1 VFARLVRA
9 RYIPRMAW
17 IRCGAVGCALL
28 LGGCGDELRRMAASL
43 QGSER
48 PDELPQ
54 RLNNPFHYPPALYEQ
69 KVQGNVV
76 LRLFIDTAGR
86 VLPES
91 TQVLQSSGYAALDS
105 AAVRGSQELEFSPAR
120 RKGRPMAVS
129 VRHPVYFR
137 RRDVPP
143 LPGDTVLR
151 DTHTIDR
158 P

>member
-1 VFARLVRA
+1 MWWLL
-9 RYIPRMAW
+9 
-17 IRCGAVGCALL
+17 GLAVGCALF
-28 LGGCGDELRRMAASL
+28 LGACGDELRRMADGL
-43 QGSER
+43 QGSDR

-69 KVQGNVV
+69 KVQGNVM
-76 LRLFIDTAGR
+76 LRIFIDTMGR

-91 TQVLQSSGYAALDS
+91 TQVLQTSGYAALDS
-105 AAVRGSQELEFSPAR
+105 AAVRGSQELEFSPAKR
-120 RKGRPMAVS
+120 EGRPVAVS

-151 DTHTIDR
+151 DSHRIDDR

>member
-1 VFARLVRA
+1 MRRFRSILAG
-9 RYIPRMAW
+9 
-17 IRCGAVGCALL
+17 GAVL
-28 LGGCGDELRRMAASL
+28 LGACGDDVRRMAAGL
-43 QGSER
+43 QGV

-69 KVQGNVV
+69 KVQGNVL
-76 LRLFIDTAGR
+76 LRIFIDTAGR

-91 TQVLQSSGYAALDS
+91 TQVLETSGYPALDS
-105 AAVRGSQELEFSPAR
+105 AAVRGSQKLEFTPAMR
-120 RKGRPMAVS
+120 DGKPMPVS

-151 DTHTIDR
+151 DSLTIDR